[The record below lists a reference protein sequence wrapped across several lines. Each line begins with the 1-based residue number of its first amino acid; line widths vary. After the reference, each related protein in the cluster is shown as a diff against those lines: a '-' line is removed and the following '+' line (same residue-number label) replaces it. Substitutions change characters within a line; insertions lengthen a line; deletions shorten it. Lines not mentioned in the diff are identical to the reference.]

1 MQRPHAR
8 RPRERDL
15 RRRRGRR
22 LRASPRVRERT
33 AALSYARAAQH
44 YHTTSWAPYTIGCY
58 GPVDSQKTCKSLYQ
72 TGGGG
77 GPAAH
82 GQCDK
87 EILPIYT
94 PEVPEGYCY
103 DTDCPCFDGDTD
115 RYSRNT
121 DMKIEDCACYDR
133 CDTTSSGCK
142 HTCDVLVN
150 QMGYECDKM
159 YCPTCKYAGWCDKTC
174 GYAKCA
180 K

>member
-1 MQRPHAR
+1 MGF
-8 RPRERDL
+8 EDNTTFMVVSRDWQGVPL
-15 RRRRGRR
+15 TKKG
-22 LRASPRVRERT
+22 ATT
-33 AALSYARAAQH
+33 AGV
-44 YHTTSWAPYTIGCY
+44 TTITS
-58 GPVDSQKTCKSLYQ
+58 
-72 TGGGG
+72 
-77 GPAAH
+77 
-82 GQCDK
+82 CD
-87 EILPIYT
+87 P
-94 PEVPEGYCY
+94 
-103 DTDCPCFDGDTD
+103 DCPCFDGDTD